1 METQREFLPTDRYVF
16 DFKLCTTGKGW
27 AQVDT
32 EQDASYY
39 GTWANPFELKVV
51 SYTEG
56 DITIRKADNE
66 AEFVK
71 EIQDI
76 KQWNIEQGWNFY
88 GIDPGF
94 NEQLQNKFR
103 DIGLSDYLH

>member
-1 METQREFLPTDRYVF
+1 METIRDFASTDRYIF

-32 EQDASYY
+32 EQDASYF

-56 DITIRKADNE
+56 DYQK
-66 AEFVK
+66 
-71 EIQDI
+71 
-76 KQWNIEQGWNFY
+76 
-88 GIDPGF
+88 
-94 NEQLQNKFR
+94 
-103 DIGLSDYLH
+103 S